1 MEPSNQQK
9 RDKALAIWR
18 NMDAEKRKFKGLRDY
33 EMDHNAKTN
42 EMYLETKKRLD
53 NMETRAYRTYAN
65 FYTLAQEEK
74 LAEKLRPYNTAA
86 AEAELMLN
94 NLDGSAG
101 SDWRWQLSV
110 FYCSFRFSRHMSID
124 ERYLPSSS

>member
-1 MEPSNQQK
+1 
-9 RDKALAIWR
+9 
-18 NMDAEKRKFKGLRDY
+18 MDAEKRKFKGLRDY

-101 SDWRWQLSV
+101 SD
-110 FYCSFRFSRHMSID
+110 
-124 ERYLPSSS
+124 